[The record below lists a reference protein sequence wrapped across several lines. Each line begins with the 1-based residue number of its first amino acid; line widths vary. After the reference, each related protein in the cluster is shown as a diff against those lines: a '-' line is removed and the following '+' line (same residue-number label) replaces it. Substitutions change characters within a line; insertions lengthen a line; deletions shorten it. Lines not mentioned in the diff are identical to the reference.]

1 MGYENAKVYKLQCA
15 DGHFYIGST
24 KENLPHRKAHHVAA
38 SKKFPDRRVYKHIN
52 GDWENVRIILIEEC
66 PCENREQLRRK
77 EDEHIQREL
86 KNAFCLNHIRAYIT
100 EEEFPNIRHEQYLRR
115 KLAEVVEEERV
126 YVPRGPRL
134 TGTPEEKR
142 AVRNAKLAEA
152 ARIKRHAK
160 AEAEGR
166 TIGPYVKRTGTHE
179 ERMKAKQVQ
188 RSIKECEAA
197 GRAYVPRVRKNS
209 IENENDY

>member
-1 MGYENAKVYKLQCA
+1 MGYENAKVYKLQYA

-24 KENLPHRKAHHVAA
+24 KENLPHRRAHHVAA

-52 GDWENVRIILIEEC
+52 GDWENVRIILVEQY
-66 PCENREQLRRK
+66 PCENREQLQRK

-86 KNAFCLNHIRAYIT
+86 KNQLCLNHIRAHIT
-100 EEEFPNIRHEQYLRR
+100 AEEFRDIRHEQYLRR
-115 KLAEVVEEERV
+115 KLVQVAEEERV

-142 AVRNAKLAEA
+142 LQRNAKLAEA
-152 ARIKRHAK
+152 SRIKRHAE

-166 TIGPYVKRTGTHE
+166 TIGPYVKRTGTRE
-179 ERMKAKQVQ
+179 ERAKAKQVQ

-197 GRAYVPRVRKNS
+197 GREYKSRCRQL
-209 IENENDY
+209 NDV

>member
-24 KENLPHRKAHHVAA
+24 KENLPHRKAHHVSA
-38 SKKFPDRRVYKHIN
+38 SKKFPERRVYKHIN

-86 KNAFCLNHIRAYIT
+86 KNALCLNHIGAFNS
-100 EEEFPNIRHEQYLRR
+100 EDDKKKMKNDGYLRR
-115 KLAEVVEEERV
+115 KLIQVAEEERV

-142 AVRNAKLAEA
+142 LERNAKRAEA
-152 ARIKRHAK
+152 GRIKRHEE

-166 TIGPYVKRTGTHE
+166 TIGPYIKRTGTHE
-179 ERMKAKQVQ
+179 ERMKAKQV
-188 RSIKECEAA
+188 RRTMKKCEAD
-197 GRAYVPRVRKNS
+197 GREYVPRVRKNS